1 MECLLIISHV
11 DVGDVPNTPAH
22 NHLDNNVEVE
32 IKTIVNKIK
41 TAAKKCNDGTRN
53 VIVNQIG
60 NLLDEASVNFPSISI
75 ITRSIQYIKANKLED
90 FSDLHDLKTLQ
101 IPHVYTVTFWRM
113 TTIIEEI
120 LSSYLLLR
128 QIYHF

>member
-32 IKTIVNKIK
+32 IKTTVNKIK

-60 NLLDEASVNFPSISI
+60 NLVDEASVNFPSISI
-75 ITRSIQYIKANKLED
+75 ITRSVQYIKANKLED
-90 FSDLHDLKTLQ
+90 FSNLHDLKT
-101 IPHVYTVTFWRM
+101 
-113 TTIIEEI
+113 
-120 LSSYLLLR
+120 YLGRCSAPRARPTQQGVSLCLASEL
-128 QIYHF
+128 